1 MNLINFRGNFSQM
14 IKILSGLLCILLILT
29 LSKSNNAAPDSSD
42 QESKLW
48 KHFLTYS
55 NEVMV
60 SSRGLE
66 IYYKQIPTSK
76 INTSEL
82 KSGKPSNEVR
92 KYLANFARIVVKQP
106 VKTNSVTLFPG
117 NYSLGLEEEKLGTG
131 RWLFFLTE
139 SNGKLVTRMEPVFE
153 ALPPAMSTHVI
164 TLELDR
170 KAGSNLLKIRVKL
183 SDLSISTKD
192 ALEL

>member
-1 MNLINFRGNFSQM
+1 M

-29 LSKSNNAAPDSSD
+29 LSKPNNAAPDSND

-48 KHFLTYS
+48 NRFLTCS
-55 NEVMV
+55 NEVMI

-82 KSGKPSNEVR
+82 KSGTPSNEVR
-92 KYLANFARIVVKQP
+92 KYLANFARIIVKNP
-106 VKTNSVTLFPG
+106 VKTNSVTLLPG
-117 NYSLGLEEEKLGTG
+117 NYSLGLKEEKIGTG
-131 RWLFFLTE
+131 KWLFSLTE
-139 SNGKLVTRMEPVFE
+139 ASGKVITHMEPVFE
-153 ALPPAMSTHVI
+153 ALSPAMSTHVV